1 MVNELDHLS
10 VDHDYRLE
18 FILLYSDAIGVVMEA
33 KYRLILETVTHQYFH
48 IVYQYKWLISDFIPN
63 K

>member
-48 IVYQYKWLISDFIPN
+48 IVYQYK
-63 K
+63 